1 MSVRPEKKRKLRQ
14 TFSGYFEK
22 VALMAAAGLIFGQF
36 VPGTEI
42 DWRIVLGGTVLSVT
56 LITFA
61 GLTKEN
67 QNQAGQQIKF

>member
-1 MSVRPEKKRKLRQ
+1 
-14 TFSGYFEK
+14 
-22 VALMAAAGLIFGQF
+22 MAAAGLIFGQF